1 MGQGA
6 NASLMVVVHRWDV
19 LHRLYRSA
27 DFEDTLM
34 NALTIHAPRPE
45 MTVSDVERV
54 ANAIAKG
61 GLFGSRDPNAVLTL
75 CLLAQA
81 EGQHPAVVFRDYH
94 IISGKP
100 AKKADAMLRDFITS
114 GGKVEWHQLD
124 DTCAD
129 ATFSHPSGKARIEWT
144 IKRAQQAG
152 IANPMW
158 KKYPRQMLRS
168 RVISEG
174 VRTVYPGA
182 TSGLYEVEEVQSM
195 EPAAAAEP
203 IDITPTREPDLSDD
217 GPSPPEKVPGI
228 SKIKKALNAL
238 MLAGNKA
245 TDLEAF
251 NKLVHDNKD
260 DLSKIKEGNHA
271 YWTGD
276 GEDSEGFKAWIVRRR
291 AELSQPED
299 SLGLQ
304 MLLSALEECACRDDL
319 NSLLDQHE
327 AVADALSDV
336 ESRTWGKAYDAR
348 EAAILAMS
356 NVSAG

>member
-1 MGQGA
+1 
-6 NASLMVVVHRWDV
+6 
-19 LHRLYRSA
+19 
-27 DFEDTLM
+27 M
-34 NALTIHAPRPE
+34 NALTIHAPQ
-45 MTVSDVERV
+45 MAVSDVERV
-54 ANAIAKG
+54 ATAIAQG

-94 IISGKP
+94 IINGKP

-114 GGKVEWHQLD
+114 GGKVKWHQLD
-124 DTCAD
+124 DDKAD
-129 ATFSHPSGKARIEWT
+129 ATFTHPSGEARIEWT
-144 IKRAQQAG
+144 LERAHQAN

-195 EPAAAAEP
+195 QAHQPAEP
-203 IDITPTREPDLSDD
+203 IDITPANDVPPMSDESHD
-217 GPSPPEKVPGI
+217 QPSGKVVGI

-251 NKLVHDNKD
+251 NALVSENAD
-260 DLSKIKEGNHA
+260 DLNEIKKGNHA

-291 AELSQPED
+291 AELTPVEQ
-299 SLGLQ
+299 SLGYQ
-304 MLLSALEECACRDDL
+304 LLMSHLEECACKDDL
-319 NSLLDQHE
+319 AALFDQHGAVVE
-327 AVADALSDV
+327 ALDDPEGRKFGA
-336 ESRTWGKAYDAR
+336 AYDAR
-348 EAAILAMS
+348 EAAIVAMS
-356 NVSAG
+356 HVSAG